1 MGLSCKETV
10 NTEVLSNS
18 LDERDPCPSEILR
31 AFVSGAIDE
40 LTDPF
45 GENLPAAEQ
54 GHWLAIRYY
63 LRAVEERLEQINLEQ
78 HH

>member
-10 NTEVLSNS
+10 NTEDLSDS
-18 LDERDPCPSEILR
+18 LDERDPCPEEILR
-31 AFVSGAIDE
+31 AFVGAALDQ
-40 LTDPF
+40 LHSPF
-45 GENLPAAEQ
+45 VENMPVGKQ
-54 GHWLAIRYY
+54 DDWLAIRYY